1 MGYFIVENYY
11 NSKTVEQKAMFTLY
25 KVTVKLMFTL
35 CEVKCE
41 HKFYCHF
48 VKCEHGFMFH
58 SFAIIVAFNND

>member
-35 CEVKCE
+35 
-41 HKFYCHF
+41 YDNMM
-48 VKCEHGFMFH
+48 MF
-58 SFAIIVAFNND
+58 SKIILRTNLSVTQ